1 MMPMATVAPLSAGRT
16 EQHIHFIVRVHQ
28 AHMTYQHL
36 LAIWQAADSLG
47 YDGASLYDL
56 LAAPCLECWTTLTM
70 LTTATRRIRAV
81 PMVLAHTYRHPAMLA
96 KMAATLDMAS
106 EGRLVLGLGAGGSKR
121 DHEASGIPWR
131 PLQERLAQLEE
142 GIQLLR
148 FLWSGQ
154 DGPFASRSYG
164 RVKGPGFPQPYQ
176 RGGPPILVGGH
187 GERYVLR
194 TVARVADLCN
204 IGFDLSPAQW
214 QRYQETLARAADEEG
229 RPPAAIGLT
238 HNATVLLGTS
248 VEMIRTQVE
257 CYAQAQRLSTAAA
270 RQRLAHA
277 LVGTPEQCI
286 ARLQAYVTLG
296 IRTFFLVFPD
306 LPNLA
311 SLQLFAATVLPAFH
325 SRGP

>member
-1 MMPMATVAPLSAGRT
+1 MTMVAPLSSEGT
-16 EQHIHFIVRVHQ
+16 GQHIQFIVRVHQ
-28 AHMTYQHL
+28 AYMTYQHL

-70 LTTATRRIRAV
+70 LTMETRRICAI
-81 PMVLAHTYRHPAMLA
+81 PMVLSNTYRHPAVLA
-96 KMAATLDMAS
+96 KMAATLDIVS
-106 EGRLVLGLGAGGSKR
+106 GGRLVLGLGAGGSQR

-131 PLQERLAQLEE
+131 PLQERLVQLED

-154 DGPFASRSYG
+154 EGPFKSRSYG
-164 RVKGPGFPQPYQ
+164 TVEGSGFPQPIQ
-176 RGGPPILVGGH
+176 PGGPPILVGGH

-204 IGFDLSPAQW
+204 IGFDLSPVQW
-214 QRYQETLARAADEEG
+214 QRYKQMLERVACEEG
-229 RPPAAIGLT
+229 RTPAAIRLT
-238 HNATVLLGTS
+238 HNATVILGSST
-248 VEMIRTQVE
+248 EMIQTQVE
-257 CYAQAQRLSTAAA
+257 RYAQMQGLSAEAAK
-270 RQRLAHA
+270 QRLAHA
-277 LVGTPEQCI
+277 LVGTPEQCV

-306 LPNLA
+306 LPDLD
-311 SLQLFAATVLPAFH
+311 SLMLFAAKVLPAFR
-325 SRGP
+325 SGRP

>member
-1 MMPMATVAPLSAGRT
+1 MVAPPSSGGT

-28 AHMTYQHL
+28 THMTYQEL

-70 LTTATRRIRAV
+70 LTMATRRIRAI
-81 PMVLAHTYRHPAMLA
+81 PMVLSHTYRHPAVLA
-96 KMAATLDMAS
+96 KMAATLDIVS
-106 EGRLVLGLGAGGSKR
+106 GGRLVLGLGAGGSRR
-121 DHEASGIPWR
+121 DHEASGIPWQ

-154 DGPFASRSYG
+154 KGPFKSHSYG
-164 RVKGPGFPQPYQ
+164 TVEGSGFPKPIQP
-176 RGGPPILVGGH
+176 GGPPILVGGH

-204 IGFDLSPAQW
+204 IRFDLSLVQW
-214 QRYQETLARAADEEG
+214 QRYKERLERAAYEEG
-229 RPPAAIGLT
+229 RTPAAIGLT
-238 HNATVLLGTS
+238 HNATVILGTS
-248 VEMIRTQVE
+248 VEMIQTQIE
-257 CYAQAQRLSTAAA
+257 RYAQAQGLSAEAA
-270 RQRLAHA
+270 RLRLAYA
-277 LVGTPEQCI
+277 LVGTPEQCV
-286 ARLQAYVTLG
+286 AHLQAYVALG

-306 LPNLA
+306 LPDLA
-311 SLQLFAATVLPAFH
+311 SLQLFAAAVLPAFH
-325 SRGP
+325 PGSHE